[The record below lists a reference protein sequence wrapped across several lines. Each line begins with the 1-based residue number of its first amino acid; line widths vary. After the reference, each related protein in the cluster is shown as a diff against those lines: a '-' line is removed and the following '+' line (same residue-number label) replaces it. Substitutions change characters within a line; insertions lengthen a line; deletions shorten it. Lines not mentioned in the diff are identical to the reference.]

1 MIEDWVYYQ
10 GRTIKYQA
18 ESFANF
24 EIMRILKLIGFASM
38 LIATSVFGDTQQE
51 INHLLD
57 YVANTDCQYDRNG
70 QIYDGLEARD
80 HINMKY
86 EYYKAKI
93 ETTEDFIKFA
103 ATKSKL
109 SGEKY
114 KIRCPDYEPVYAGD
128 WLINELIIYRKNN
141 K

>member
-1 MIEDWVYYQ
+1 
-10 GRTIKYQA
+10 
-18 ESFANF
+18 
-24 EIMRILKLIGFASM
+24 MRNLKLLMLTSM
-38 LIATSVFGDTQQE
+38 LIVASANADTQQE

-70 QIYDGLEARD
+70 RIYDGLEARD
-80 HINMKY
+80 HINLKY
-86 EYYKAKI
+86 EYYKDKI
-93 ETTEDFIKFA
+93 ETTEDFIKYA

-114 KIRCPDYEPVYAGD
+114 KIHCPGYEPVYAGD
-128 WLINELIIYRKNN
+128 WLLTELRIYRENNN